1 MNAPAIELYRAHNID
16 IAREMLEVRVCAQHH
31 NGGVAVDSDW
41 QTCVPGLYA
50 CGECAGTFGMY
61 RPGGSALNSTQ
72 VGSMRAA
79 EHIARVSKRTAA
91 QTSAPFAA
99 PLLPCGDVPALTAHA
114 QAQMTL
120 HAAFLRDSDGMRAW
134 QDEIGSILQNSAPA
148 QESDEFLVRRLQGA
162 DAARRRRAGDDRKR
176 TGADD
181 AARRIPARQ
190 RGHAHMARSDRRYPR

>member
-1 MNAPAIELYRAHNID
+1 MRTVGRSTLIRRKSIDRADRLILSRRLALHPAVAN
-16 IAREMLEVRVCAQHH
+16 AQHH
-31 NGGVAVDSDW
+31 NGGIAVDSDW

-148 QESDEFLVRRLQGA
+148 QESDEFLVRRL
-162 DAARRRRAGDDRKR
+162 RL
-176 TGADD
+176 
-181 AARRIPARQ
+181 
-190 RGHAHMARSDRRYPR
+190 RG